1 MRLFLVG
8 WTVLLALGFMG
19 LVARGP
25 ALEPEG
31 IQARTPTKPA
41 KESAPKPKP
50 EETRASAPTPKPS
63 ANDIINPKHLEL
75 LQESINYGGYNCPRI
90 ISASFTHEDS
100 RGLNFSV
107 GCSTGIFRVT
117 ANRAGRVTA
126 VTCRMLC

>member
-8 WTVLLALGFMG
+8 WTVLLAIGFMG
-19 LVARGP
+19 VVARGP

-50 EETRASAPTPKPS
+50 EVPTAKPAKEPS
-63 ANDIINPKHLEL
+63 ANDITDPKHLEL